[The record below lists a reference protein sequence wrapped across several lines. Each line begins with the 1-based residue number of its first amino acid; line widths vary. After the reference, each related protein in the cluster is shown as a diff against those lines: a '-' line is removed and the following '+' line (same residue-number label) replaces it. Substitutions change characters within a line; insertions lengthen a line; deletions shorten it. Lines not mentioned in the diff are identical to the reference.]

1 MAPIFYRKLVRDR
14 IPEII
19 EDEGKKA
26 VKNTLQKAEREYFL
40 RLKLLEEAHELF
52 KARDSGEFVKE
63 AADVFEVIMA
73 LAEHHSVSM
82 ASIEEVRAKRARAR
96 GAFKDSVYLHA
107 VYAADEKLPDN
118 VSNTGFLLNPF
129 VVSNSSSPTIIE
141 VLRQEL
147 AESIECSIASAF
159 LTRGLINLLKRPIEE
174 FLARGGKLSLLTSI
188 MNDFNNPEDLLHI
201 KATHPSLQLKI
212 FYPLENSGEKGFTD
226 APPPF
231 HLKCFLF
238 TKQDARNSLII
249 GSSNMTAGGLLNNE
263 EWNFF
268 SNSEVNLPF
277 ASNDERSVFQI
288 AQQNYQNYWENSSLE
303 PGEEFMAFYRKRFER
318 HNQMRRELQQAMTDE
333 EKPSATCRPR
343 PRPSQREALA
353 GLAERRN
360 NGVKRTAV
368 IAATGLGKTH
378 LAAFDF
384 LQSGF
389 KSVLFLVH
397 RANILVKARETFR
410 QVLGDNSFGELLT
423 GDTPVADRK
432 RMAETSRGIFAMVQ
446 TLSQPSLLELFSKQ
460 HFDYIVF
467 DEFHHGYAPTYKR
480 VLEYFESR
488 FFLGLTA
495 TPERLDGRDVLELC
509 DYDIAYE
516 MRLFKAIDQKWLTP
530 FQYYA
535 IYDPTDYNQ
544 IRWTGTGY
552 DEQQLEAALS
562 SDTRAEIIINNLKA
576 YLPAFG
582 SRIRALAFCSN
593 KGHARYMTEAFKRA
607 GLAAECLLG
616 ESSDAEREKTIS
628 RLQSENDALQI
639 ICSVDILGEGID
651 IPAVSHVLLLRPTE
665 SPTVVLQQLGR
676 GLRVVPGKDFLVVL
690 DFVGNFKNSH
700 IIPSI
705 FSGHYFSTDEKPLKA
720 PVSFVLPNGCS
731 ADVDTRVTRIWE
743 DEIRK
748 KLCLKPEEILKE
760 AYLAIKG
767 RLGRSPTLLDFIANR
782 ESEDSGDLVKI
793 LKKWLQNRKAVDKAK
808 NLPTFVNWLR
818 AKEMVDDLSL
828 YEKNLLGTLGEEF
841 LQHIENDLSPK
852 KSYKMVVL
860 KVLLA
865 DKNERTAWP
874 IDWIAE
880 GFRNYY
886 LSHPAHLGDCS
897 LLEDEEQPEKVSFKK
912 FVTLVKGMPLD
923 KLSNSPDKYFELDA
937 ARGSFELKEAIR
949 DFWSQPDFRRLVLE
963 RADYALALYF
973 RRPTNQS
980 KSDRKAPPGIVEK
993 VENFAP
999 EPLPKTVDAGE
1010 DTIELPFYYDLKV
1023 AAGRLNQTF
1032 SAEKHSEAMA
1042 VPKTGNYSPDRHFV
1056 VKISGNSMNGGKSPI
1071 KDGDLVILE
1080 KITATSAGSLNGQI
1094 AAVEYHDEYGS
1105 TAYALKKIKK
1115 TGNQYFLVSNNKDF
1129 KEVLIDPA
1137 QIKPFARYIKSLK

>member
-26 VKNTLQKAEREYFL
+26 VKTTLQKTELEYFL

-52 KARDSGEFVKE
+52 RAKDSDEFTKE
-63 AADVFEVIMA
+63 AADVLEVIMA
-73 LAEHHSVSM
+73 LADHHSVPMSK
-82 ASIEEVRAKRARAR
+82 IEETRAKRANAR

-107 VYAADEKLPDN
+107 VYAADEQPPNSD
-118 VSNTGFLLNPF
+118 SGRGFLLNPF

-147 AESIECSIASAF
+147 AESVECQIASAF
-159 LTRGLINLLKRPIEE
+159 LTRGLINLLKRPIDE
-174 FLARGGKLSLLTSI
+174 FLARGGKLTLLTSI
-188 MNDFNNPEDLLHI
+188 MNDFNNPDDLLHI
-201 KATHPSLQLKI
+201 KATHPGLQLKI
-212 FYPLENSGEKGFTD
+212 FYPLENLSENAFSN

-277 ASNDERSVFQI
+277 DSNDERSVFQI
-288 AQQNYQNYWENSSLE
+288 AQQNYLNYWENSSVE
-303 PGEEFMAFYRKRFER
+303 PGDEFMAFYRKRFER
-318 HNQMRRELQQAMTDE
+318 HNQIRRELQQAMTDE
-333 EKPSATCRPR
+333 EKPSSNSRPM

-353 GLAERRN
+353 GLAERRH

-410 QVLGDNSFGELLT
+410 LVLGDNSFGELLT
-423 GDTPVADRK
+423 GDTPAADRK
-432 RMAETSRGIFAMVQ
+432 RMASTAKGVFAMVQ

-480 VLEYFESR
+480 VLEYFDSR

-552 DEQQLEAALS
+552 DEQQLETALS
-562 SDTRAEIIINNLKA
+562 NDTRAGIIIKNLKA

-616 ESSDAEREKTIS
+616 ESSDEEREKAIY

-690 DFVGNFKNSH
+690 DFVGNFKNSY

-705 FSGHYFSTDEKPLKA
+705 FSGHYFSTDDKPLKA
-720 PVSFVLPNGCS
+720 PVSFVLPQGCS
-731 ADVDTRVTRIWE
+731 TDIDTRVTRIWE

-760 AYLAIKG
+760 AYLTIRG

-782 ESEDSGDLVKI
+782 ETEDSERLLPV
-793 LKKWLQNRKAVDKAK
+793 LKQWLQSRKKAK
-808 NLPTFVNWLR
+808 AGEPTQHANWLR
-818 AKEMVDDLSL
+818 IKEMVGDLSE
-828 YEKNLLGTLGEEF
+828 YEKSLLDTPGEEF
-841 LQHIENDLSPK
+841 LQHIENELSPTR
-852 KSYKMVVL
+852 SYKMVVL
-860 KVLLA
+860 KVLLN
-865 DKNERTAWP
+865 DENKRTIWP
-874 IDWIAE
+874 IEWIAE

-886 LSHPAHLGDCS
+886 LTHPAHSRDCS
-897 LLEDEEQPEKVSFKK
+897 LLEDVDHPEKISLKK
-912 FVTLVKGMPLD
+912 FVTLIKGMPLE

-949 DFWSQPDFRRLVLE
+949 SFWNRPEFMQLVLE

-973 RRPTNQS
+973 RRLTNQN
-980 KSDRKAPPGIVEK
+980 KPDRKASAEIVAE
-993 VENFAP
+993 VENMST
-999 EPLPKTVDAGE
+999 EPLHDSIAAGE
-1010 DTIELPFYYDLKV
+1010 DAIELPFYYDLKV
-1023 AAGRLNQTF
+1023 AAGKMNQTF
-1032 SAEKHSEAMA
+1032 ATEQSSKAIT

-1056 VKISGNSMNGGKSPI
+1056 VKITGNSMDGGKSPI

-1080 KITATSAGSLNGQI
+1080 KITTTSAGSMNGQI
-1094 AAVEYHDEYGS
+1094 VAVEYQDEFGN

-1115 TGNQYFLVSNNKDF
+1115 SGNKYYLESKNKDF
-1129 KEVLIDPA
+1129 QNVLIDPA
-1137 QIKPFARYIKSLK
+1137 QIKPFARYIKSL